1 MTLRN
6 GRYLIVN
13 ADDFGQSAGIN
24 RGIIE
29 AHERGVVTS
38 VSLMVRWPAA
48 LDAAKY
54 ARIHPEL
61 SVGLHLDLGEWIYRD
76 DEWQPLY
83 KVIQRDGVLEVSHEI
98 NDQLEKFRSLMGRKP
113 THIDS
118 HQHVH
123 LREPVKSVVIE
134 IANDLGV
141 PLRSCNSEVGYVG
154 EFYGQ
159 TAEGVSLPEV
169 ISVDG
174 LINILRELPEGISE
188 LGCHPGF
195 ADGLDTIYR
204 SEREQEIKVLCDAQI
219 KETIAAAGIELCSFA
234 NLQVRV

>member
-159 TAEGVSLPEV
+159 TAEGISLPEV

-195 ADGLDTIYR
+195 ADGLDTMYR

>member
-195 ADGLDTIYR
+195 ADGLDTMYR

>member
-1 MTLRN
+1 
-6 GRYLIVN
+6 
-13 ADDFGQSAGIN
+13 
-24 RGIIE
+24 
-29 AHERGVVTS
+29 
-38 VSLMVRWPAA
+38 
-48 LDAAKY
+48 
-54 ARIHPEL
+54 
-61 SVGLHLDLGEWIYRD
+61 
-76 DEWQPLY
+76 
-83 KVIQRDGVLEVSHEI
+83 
-98 NDQLEKFRSLMGRKP
+98 MGRKP

-159 TAEGVSLPEV
+159 TAEGISLPEV

-195 ADGLDTIYR
+195 ADGLDTMYR

>member
-61 SVGLHLDLGEWIYRD
+61 SVGLHLDLGEWIFRD

-123 LREPVKSVVIE
+123 FREPVKSVVIE
-134 IANDLGV
+134 IANELGV

-159 TAEGVSLPEV
+159 TAEGISLPEV

-195 ADGLDTIYR
+195 ADGLDTMYR
-204 SEREQEIKVLCDAQI
+204 SEREREIKVLCNAQL
-219 KETIAAAGIELCSFA
+219 KETIAATGIELCSFA